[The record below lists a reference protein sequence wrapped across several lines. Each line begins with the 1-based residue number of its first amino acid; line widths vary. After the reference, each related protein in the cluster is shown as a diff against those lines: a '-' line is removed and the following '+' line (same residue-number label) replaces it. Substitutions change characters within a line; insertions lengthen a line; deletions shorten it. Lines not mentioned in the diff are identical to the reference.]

1 MSMPL
6 TLTFTPLLILA
17 DMYMFALSS
26 DWLTTTGS
34 YICRE
39 LSITASTSGGADAVR
54 AIKGALVKARKP
66 PSLEKHFRKSHPLR
80 NQQKYMYVHTV
91 LCIMCILQSCRR
103 IPTNQKC
110 SEPHQLQLLQ
120 GVFEKRDSRVPP
132 STEG

>member
-1 MSMPL
+1 MPL

-66 PSLEKHFRKSHPLR
+66 PSLEKTFSEVTPPEKSAKIYVRTYCTL
-80 NQQKYMYVHTV
+80 YYVHTTE
-91 LCIMCILQSCRR
+91 LSKNPYQSEM
-103 IPTNQKC
+103 Q
-110 SEPHQLQLLQ
+110 
-120 GVFEKRDSRVPP
+120 
-132 STEG
+132 